1 MKINSI
7 TQKDRE
13 LILEMHS
20 KMKKP
25 LVLEQVT
32 PDLKT
37 KLNKIL
43 SDGCVKGGK
52 IVPIQSTNPALAF
65 AIKQESTKTPG
76 KFRYFFADN
85 RIGIFDDNGK
95 FQFSPSKWSC
105 EKVQQSNTAT
115 QQSNTATQQS
125 NTATQQSNTATQQSP
140 QLDNNQNEVLRRIK
154 LQRWFHEPAPTEV
167 EIEMENFEKQDLTD
181 VTSELGLT
189 YSKWFT
195 KKQFPNGFFVYR
207 KTKKQPDS
215 AKAVEKI
222 EVDAKDCI
230 NAIEGLWNN
239 KQNPRSYP
247 ITPEQRNDFRE
258 TAKMCSEPTNRA
270 KFRFRPGLNNKL
282 NDLDYR

>member
-13 LILEMHS
+13 SILEMHS

-105 EKVQQSNTAT
+105 EKVQQPNTTT
-115 QQSNTATQQS
+115 QQSNTT
-125 NTATQQSNTATQQSP
+125 TQQSP
-140 QLDNNQNEVLRRIK
+140 QLDNNQNKVLEMIK
-154 LQRWFHEPAPTEV
+154 LQEWFHEPAPTEV
-167 EIEMENFEKQDLTD
+167 EIEKLIFEKQDLTD
-181 VTSELGLT
+181 ATSDLGTT

-207 KTKKQPDS
+207 KTKTQPDL
-215 AKAVEKI
+215 AKAVEKL
-222 EVDAKDCI
+222 EVDAEGCKR
-230 NAIEGLWNN
+230 AIEGLWNN
-239 KQNPRSYP
+239 YKNPRSYP
-247 ITPEQRNDFRE
+247 ITPEVRNNFRE
-258 TAKMCSEPTNRA
+258 TAKRCAEPTNRQLFT
-270 KFRFRPGLNNKL
+270 FRFGLNKKL
-282 NDLDYR
+282 NDLGYR